1 MAVTIVGTAVYPVDT
16 STTVDTITLPT
27 GIQAGDGALLFF
39 GYASGAITVTIA
51 DTALSTPF
59 VQVGATATFSGHQ
72 SQVWVAQN
80 LAAADSGKSFTL
92 TQSTGV
98 RMACF
103 VIVYRGVSRTAMV
116 NAFASR
122 TSTALSTT
130 AMVTPTVTASVG
142 GCVELGLVCATRTS
156 QTPQI
161 ATVTP
166 PAGTTLGAQDFE
178 PAAGAA
184 VTTAA
189 VGAWEGHNFTPA
201 AVNATLGG
209 DTYTTDVGASYSAWA
224 LALAPSSTGPTVDA
238 GAQQVVPAGSVATL
252 AGSES
257 AAAGTTITGR
267 AWTQVSG
274 PALGTGTL
282 ATTAAYSPTV
292 TTPGEYVLRYTVTAS
307 DGTSASETVSV
318 FATTANARPSGTA
331 AAGIWT
337 ASTGTSLSAVLADEL
352 DTTYI
357 QAVNPSGAPYVCNLD
372 PAPVGGKTIAY
383 RLQLDPATP
392 GTATFLV
399 EYLNGG
405 NGTVIASKNETVS
418 TSAILAGSFTLTDA
432 QAAAVT
438 DPLRHQL
445 RITATAA

>member
-16 STTVDTITLPT
+16 STTVDTVTLPT

-80 LAAADSGKSFTL
+80 LAAADSGKAFTL

-103 VIVYRGVSRTAMV
+103 VIIYRGVSRTAMV
-116 NAFASR
+116 NANASR
-122 TSTALSTT
+122 TSTALSAT
-130 AMVTPTVTASVG
+130 AMATPTVTATVA
-142 GCVELGLVCATRTS
+142 GCVEIGLVCATRNA

-184 VTTAA
+184 VTSAA

-224 LALAPSSTGPTVDA
+224 LALGPSSTGPN
-238 GAQQVVPAGSVATL
+238 
-252 AGSES
+252 
-257 AAAGTTITGR
+257 
-267 AWTQVSG
+267 
-274 PALGTGTL
+274 
-282 ATTAAYSPTV
+282 SPTV

-331 AAGIWT
+331 SAGIWT
-337 ASTGTSLSAVLADEL
+337 PSTGTSRSALLADEL
-352 DTTYI
+352 DTTWI
-357 QAVNPSGAPYVCNLD
+357 EAVNPAGAPYVCDLD

-405 NGTVIASKNETVS
+405 NGAVIASKNETVS
-418 TSAILAGSFTLTDA
+418 TSAVLAGSFTLTDA

-445 RITATAA
+445 RVTATAA